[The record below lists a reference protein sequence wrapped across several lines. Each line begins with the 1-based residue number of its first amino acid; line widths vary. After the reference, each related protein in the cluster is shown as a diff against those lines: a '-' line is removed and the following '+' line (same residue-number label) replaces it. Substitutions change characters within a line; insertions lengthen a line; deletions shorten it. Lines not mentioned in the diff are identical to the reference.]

1 MAEKQFQFEVVTPS
15 RILVNQEVEYV
26 VAPGGEGEFGVL
38 LGHCAFI
45 TTLKIGSLMYRQGGV
60 EHYMTVMGGLAEVS
74 PTKMTVLAELA
85 EMAGDVDV
93 ERAKRAQQDAEAK
106 LSSAITES
114 EKNPIRKRLERSLTR
129 QQVAEK
135 IQK

>member
-1 MAEKQFQFEVVTPS
+1 MAEKQFQFEVVTPT
-15 RILVNQEVEYV
+15 RILVSQEVEYV

-38 LGHCAFI
+38 VGHCSFI
-45 TTLKIGSLMYRQGGV
+45 TTLKIGGLMYRQGGT
-60 EHYMTVMGGLAEVS
+60 EHYMTVMGGLAEVT

-85 EMAGDVDV
+85 EMAEDLDV
-93 ERAKRAQQDAEAK
+93 ERAQKAQQDAEDK
-106 LSSAITES
+106 LSSALTES

-129 QQVAEK
+129 QKIAEK